1 MECIPQAFPVEGQA
15 TPMSPGRTFEYT
27 VPDIF
32 GRPWAQI
39 WERYHEDGMER
50 PNDNEGLFGFD

>member
-1 MECIPQAFPVEGQA
+1 
-15 TPMSPGRTFEYT
+15 MSPGQTFEYT

>member
-1 MECIPQAFPVEGQA
+1 
-15 TPMSPGRTFEYT
+15 
-27 VPDIF
+27 VPDIY

-50 PNDNEGLFGFD
+50 PQRPSLFGFD